1 MLRRSLLAS
10 ASALIVFCAGPVS
23 AQPPGPEASSEIRKE
38 FALGRQLA
46 DELDRRDGSV
56 ADPAI
61 VGYLERIVSRM
72 AGAAGEKPFK
82 IRITRGADR
91 YAYLM
96 PHGVLYISGALLERV
111 ETEAEL
117 AGLFAHQLA
126 HVHAPPAPAQ
136 GSGGNPAWTWPECIL
151 ASQLAPVKWAEDRR
165 ESERLATESA
175 VQTLRAA
182 GYDPTAVLDVLSRLA
197 YENPAWGKAIVA
209 DDLLDLRVTL
219 DADIPPKTGYL
230 VDSSA
235 FALEHIRVLQALK

>member
-23 AQPPGPEASSEIRKE
+23 ATSRTGGIQRDPQGVCARPATRRRTGPA
-38 FALGRQLA
+38 
-46 DELDRRDGSV
+46 RRHV